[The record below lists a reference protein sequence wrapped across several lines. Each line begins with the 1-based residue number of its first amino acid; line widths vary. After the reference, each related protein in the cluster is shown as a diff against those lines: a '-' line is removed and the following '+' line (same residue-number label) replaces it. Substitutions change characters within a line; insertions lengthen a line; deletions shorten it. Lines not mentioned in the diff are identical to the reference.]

1 MSVTTFMTQHQ
12 LMRKNMPPSALE
24 GPLAQQQK
32 IMLYLF
38 PLIFAVS
45 GVNFPI
51 GVLVYWFVTN
61 VWSMFQQFYVIRR
74 MPAPGSQAEKDLHDR
89 RRKAGKPLDTP
100 EERRE
105 REHDEEMA
113 EELEAKGIAVEHPR
127 TPDGRP
133 MSKPSGQRA
142 QPKRTKRGKRSG
154 GVGARAAGSS
164 AVRENAPKTDN

>member
-1 MSVTTFMTQHQ
+1 
-12 LMRKNMPPSALE
+12 
-24 GPLAQQQK
+24 
-32 IMLYLF
+32 
-38 PLIFAVS
+38 
-45 GVNFPI
+45 
-51 GVLVYWFVTN
+51 
-61 VWSMFQQFYVIRR
+61 
-74 MPAPGSQAEKDLHDR
+74 
-89 RRKAGKPLDTP
+89 
-100 EERRE
+100 
-105 REHDEEMA
+105 MA